1 MEKVFLYKTDNR
13 AQAVKQLFRKFDVA
27 SFKGKN
33 TVVKANF
40 NSADPFPAS
49 THIETLEAI
58 IIGLQKAG
66 SKQVILLERSGMG
79 VTRRVLETMGVIQL
93 SKQLG
98 FEIMVLDELGE
109 DDWVRFKP
117 SVPIHWTRGI
127 MVPKVLMEADRIV
140 QTCCLKTHRFGGHF
154 TLSLKNSVGL
164 VAEYVPNEDYDYM
177 RELHSSPHQ
186 RRMIAEINLAYKPDI
201 VIMDAITAFVSGGP
215 EKGKKVS
222 PNAVLAGNDRVAID
236 AVGAAILRHF
246 GTTKEVSHGRIFEQ
260 QQIARAAELGV
271 GVKSASEIELVPLN
285 AESRKFAEPI
295 AKIIKDEG

>member
-27 SFKGKN
+27 SFKGKK

-58 IIGLQKAG
+58 IKELQGAG
-66 SKQVILLERSGMG
+66 SKQIVLLERSGMG
-79 VTRRVLETMGVIQL
+79 VTRRVLETMGVLQL
-93 SKQLG
+93 SQQLG
-98 FEIMVLDELGE
+98 FEIVVLDELGE
-109 DDWVRFKP
+109 DGWVRFKP
-117 SVPIHWTRGI
+117 SVPIHWTRGF
-127 MVPKVLMEADRIV
+127 MVPKVFMEADRIV

-201 VIMDAITAFVSGGP
+201 VIMGAITAFVNGGP
-215 EKGKKVS
+215 KKGKKVS
-222 PNAVLAGNDRVAID
+222 PNVVLAGNDRVAID
-236 AVGAAILRHF
+236 AVGVAILRHF
-246 GTTKEVSHGRIFEQ
+246 GTTEEVSQGRIFEQ
-260 QQIARAAELGV
+260 QQIARAAELGI
-271 GVKSASEIELVPLN
+271 GAKSANQIELVPLDG
-285 AESRKFAEPI
+285 ESRAFAEPI
-295 AKIIKDEG
+295 ARIIGDQG

>member
-1 MEKVFLYKTDNR
+1 MEKVFLYKTYSR

-27 SFKGKN
+27 SFEGKK

-40 NSADPFPAS
+40 NSADAFPAS

-58 IIGLQKAG
+58 IIELQKAG
-66 SKQVILLERSGMG
+66 SKQIILLERSGMG
-79 VTRRVLETMGVIQL
+79 VTRRVLEAMGIVQL

-98 FEIMVLDELGE
+98 FEIMVLDELSE

-117 SVPIHWTRGI
+117 SVPIHWSRGF
-127 MVPKVLMEADRIV
+127 MVPKALMEADRIV

-154 TLSLKNSVGL
+154 TMSLKNSVGL

-201 VIMDAITAFVSGGP
+201 VIMDGFEAFVNGGP
-215 EKGKKVS
+215 EKGKKVN
-222 PNAVLAGNDRVAID
+222 PNMILTGNDRVAID
-236 AVGAAILRHF
+236 AVGVAILRHF
-246 GTTKEVSHGRIFEQ
+246 GTTEEVSHGRIFEQ
-260 QQIARAAELGV
+260 QQIARAAELGI
-271 GVKSASEIELVPLN
+271 GAKSADKIELTPLD
-285 AESRKFAEPI
+285 AESQRFAEPV
-295 AKIIKDEG
+295 AQIIKDEI

>member
-13 AQAVKQLFRKFDVA
+13 AQAVKQLFRKFDAA
-27 SFKGKN
+27 SFKGKK

-40 NSADPFPAS
+40 NSADAFPAS

-58 IIGLQKAG
+58 IKQLKEAG
-66 SKQVILLERSGMG
+66 TKQTILLERSGMG
-79 VTRRVLETMGVIQL
+79 VTRRVLEAMGVVQL

-98 FEIMVLDELGE
+98 FDIVVLDELGE

-117 SVPIHWTRGI
+117 SVPIHWSRGF

-201 VIMDAITAFVSGGP
+201 VIMDGFEAFVNGGP
-215 EKGKKVS
+215 EKGKKVN
-222 PNAVLAGNDRVAID
+222 PNMILTGNDRVAID
-236 AVGAAILRHF
+236 AVGVAILRHF
-246 GTTKEVSHGRIFEQ
+246 GTTEEVSHGRIFEQ
-260 QQIARAAELGV
+260 QQIARAAELGI
-271 GVKSASEIELVPLN
+271 GAKSADKIELTPLD
-285 AESRKFAEPI
+285 AESQRFAEPV
-295 AKIIKDEG
+295 AQIIKDEI